1 MRRTV
6 VYQSFRQAREVTDP
20 TSHGS
25 LSIEDERQALFK
37 NDDQHEATVPNQAA
51 DNYIAGSSAADRFDN
66 NIKNTFGLRE
76 TAKLSF
82 EFCILWVR

>member
-6 VYQSFRQAREVTDP
+6 VFEFFRQAREVTDP

-25 LSIEDERQALFK
+25 RSIEDERQTLFK
-37 NDDQHEATVPNQAA
+37 NDDRHEATVPNQAA
-51 DNYIAGSSAADRFDN
+51 DNYIAGSSAADRFDKN
-66 NIKNTFGLRE
+66 EKNTLDLRE

-82 EFCILWVR
+82 EFCILWVC